1 MALMR
6 MRTLLRLVLF
16 LATCLVPVMAKAQ
29 VSPCPVPPSASW
41 TPTEA
46 WVWSQICTG
55 YVADLT
61 TLDAAPVRMRGP
73 KPWPADRTLSAEFLY
88 EMLTDPRYALGR
100 ISPGPMIISGARFSD
115 PVKII
120 NADLTNELILDS
132 SRFDGGLDIEDSTST
147 KGLYLRHDVFGGPV
161 IIKRSSFQLFW
172 LRTGWAPAMNISE
185 DEFDSGVLIEA
196 ATIPGTLAITASK
209 IGAGGL
215 FVQSANGID
224 NRIGPMT
231 ILGSTIDGSTD
242 ISNAHFAGEFDGGR
256 TTFGNGLD
264 IDNSSFAA
272 LAFFQDTDFV
282 RSVDVSGSS
291 FSNDLRFDT
300 SKFESALSLEYDNI
314 CLTSAS
320 CELFMADADFG
331 NKVTIAHTLINGDL
345 NADDASAASSFELLN
360 DGNARYP
367 LSIRMINA
375 NFARN
380 LVISK
385 TTLATLKLGNA
396 NIVGTFQLDLPD
408 GFWTAASLLNLQG
421 TDIGVLRNDYW
432 NWPSVMYLDGMHFG
446 LIGVKLPNLDRGC
459 IDGGW
464 SHWLGGMAG
473 YSPQPYQQL
482 AKYLTDSGDGAAA
495 SCVLRTGE
503 TRSLGQM
510 RPLRRAIYWTYGKV
524 AGFGYAPEQAF
535 YFVALFVG
543 IGMLVLRLTGQGK
556 KHGIPFG
563 LFYSLSQL
571 VPLVTLDK
579 RFDDIELTGSARYY
593 FYLHKIVGWVIVGF
607 LTAALTSL
615 SSKS

>member
-1 MALMR
+1 MALTQIR
-6 MRTLLRLVLF
+6 RLLRLVLLSAAF
-16 LATCLVPVMAKAQ
+16 FVPIAARAQ
-29 VSPCPVPPSASW
+29 VTPCPVPPSAAWS
-41 TPTEA
+41 TTEA

-61 TLDAAPVRMRGP
+61 ELDVAPVRMRGP

-88 EMLTDPRYALGR
+88 EMLTDPRYSLEK
-100 ISPGPMIISGARFSD
+100 ISPGPIIISGARFAD
-115 PVKII
+115 PVKIV
-120 NADLTNELILDS
+120 NGDLTNELILDS
-132 SRFDGGLDIEDSTST
+132 SRFDNGLDIEDTTST
-147 KGLYLRHDVFGGPV
+147 KGLYLRHDVFGGP
-161 IIKRSSFQLFW
+161 INIQRSSFQLFW
-172 LRTGWAPAMNISE
+172 LRTGSAPAMNISQ
-185 DEFDSGVLIEA
+185 DEFDGGVLIEG
-196 ATIPGTLAITASK
+196 ATIPGTLAITASN

-215 FVQSANGID
+215 FMRSANGID
-224 NRIGPMT
+224 DQIGPMT
-231 ILGSTIDGSTD
+231 IVGSTIEGSTWFTD
-242 ISNAHFAGEFDGGR
+242 VDFAGEFDGGR

-264 IDNSSFAA
+264 IHGSSFAA

-300 SKFESALSLEYDNI
+300 SKFESALSLERDNI
-314 CLTSAS
+314 CLSSAS

-331 NKVTIAHTLINGDL
+331 NKVTIAQTLINGDL
-345 NADDASAASSFELLN
+345 NADDATASSSFELLN

-367 LSIRMINA
+367 LSITAINA

-385 TTLATLKLGNA
+385 TTLASLKLGNA
-396 NIVGTFQLDLPD
+396 SIVGTFQLNLPS
-408 GFWTAASLLNLQG
+408 GFWTANSLLNLQG
-421 TDIGVLRNDYW
+421 TDIGVLRNDDW
-432 NWPSVMYLDGMHFG
+432 NWPSVMYLEGMHFG
-446 LIGVKLPNLDRGC
+446 LIGVELPKLDRGC

-464 SHWLGGMAG
+464 SQWLGGMAS

-482 AKYLTDSGDGAAA
+482 AKYLTDSGDAADA
-495 SCVLRTGE
+495 SCVLQTGE
-503 TRSLGQM
+503 TRSLRQM
-510 RPLRRAIYWTYGKV
+510 RPLRRVIYWTYGKV

-535 YFVALFVG
+535 YFVALFVI
-543 IGMLVLRLTGQGK
+543 IGMLVLRLTGEGK
-556 KHGIPFG
+556 RHGIPIG

-571 VPLVTLDK
+571 VPLVSLDK
-579 RFDDIELTGSARYY
+579 RFDDIELTGAARYY

>member
-1 MALMR
+1 L
-6 MRTLLRLVLF
+6 TQLSPLLRLVLLS
-16 LATCLVPVMAKAQ
+16 LALLVPVAAKAQ
-29 VSPCPVPPSASW
+29 VSPCPVAPSAAW
-41 TPTEA
+41 TTTEA

-61 TLDAAPVRMRGP
+61 KLDAAPVRMRGS

-88 EMLTDPRYALGR
+88 EMLTDPRYSLEK
-100 ISPGPMIISGARFSD
+100 ISPGPIIISGARFSD
-115 PVKII
+115 PVKIV
-120 NADLTNELILDS
+120 NGDLTNELILDS
-132 SRFDGGLDIEDSTST
+132 SRFDNGLDIEDTTST
-147 KGLYLRHDVFGGPV
+147 KGLYLRHDLFGGP
-161 IIKRSSFQLFW
+161 INIQRSSFQLFW
-172 LRTGWAPAMNISE
+172 LRTGSAPEMNISQ
-185 DEFDSGVLIEA
+185 DEFDGGVLIEA
-196 ATIPGTLAITASK
+196 ATIPGTLYITASH

-215 FVQSANGID
+215 FMRPANGVD
-224 NRIGPMT
+224 DQIGPMT
-231 ILGSTIDGSTD
+231 ILGSTIDGSTWITD
-242 ISNAHFAGEFDGGR
+242 VHFAGEFDGGR

-264 IDNSSFAA
+264 IHDSSFAA

-291 FSNDLRFDT
+291 FSDDLRFDT
-300 SKFESALSLEYDNI
+300 SKFESALSLENDNI
-314 CLTSAS
+314 CLSSAS

-331 NKVTIAHTLINGDL
+331 NKMTIEQTLINGDL
-345 NADDASAASSFELLN
+345 NADDATASSSFEILN

-367 LSIRMINA
+367 LSITAINA
-375 NFARN
+375 SFARN

-385 TTLATLKLGNA
+385 TTLASLKLGNA
-396 NIVGTFQLDLPD
+396 SIVGTFQLNLPS
-408 GFWTAASLLNLQG
+408 GFWTANSLLNLQG

-446 LIGVKLPNLDRGC
+446 LIGVELPKLDRGC

-464 SHWLGGMAG
+464 SQWLGGMAS
-473 YSPQPYQQL
+473 YSPQPYQQV
-482 AKYLTDSGDGAAA
+482 AKYLTDSGDAADA

-503 TRSLGQM
+503 TRSLRQM
-510 RPLRRAIYWTYGKV
+510 RPLHRIIYWTYGEV

-535 YFVALFVG
+535 YSVALFVL
-543 IGMLVLRLTGQGK
+543 IGMVVLRLTGEGK
-556 KHGIPFG
+556 KHGMPIG

-571 VPLVTLDK
+571 VPLVSLDK
-579 RFDDIELTGSARYY
+579 RFDDIELTGAARYY